1 MTQRLAPLEGEVGEG
16 GVADEVVEDEG
27 VAMVG
32 TALPEVERGKTRI
45 RPAMVIMIGNAGMTR
60 RWPVLG
66 DSPNYSCSSRCL
78 LSPMRARAFSKI

>member
-27 VAMVG
+27 VVMAGME
-32 TALPEVERGKTRI
+32 LPEVERGKTRI
-45 RPAMVIMIGNAGMTR
+45 RPAMVIMIGNAAMTR

-66 DSPNYSCSSRCL
+66 DSPNYSCSFRCL
-78 LSPMRARAFSKI
+78 LSQMRARAFSKT